1 MVGAEIVEIVAGD
14 RLRDNGRA
22 GRLISDLNGASSCA
36 IEPARV
42 AKGDRQERKTMFDQ
56 IDAAYYRMR
65 ADEEREKAT
74 DTDAHEADRHR
85 IRAALFDR
93 RANALA
99 GSLAR
104 LNAM

>member
-1 MVGAEIVEIVAGD
+1 
-14 RLRDNGRA
+14 
-22 GRLISDLNGASSCA
+22 
-36 IEPARV
+36 
-42 AKGDRQERKTMFDQ
+42 MFDQ

-65 ADEEREKAT
+65 ADEEREKAI

-99 GSLAR
+99 GSLTR